1 MVKVSIKQDKLNQ
14 TELVLVKQFEYELA
28 EYVRKILNQKKFPL
42 KVGLTFEIIGRTNQ
56 TVSIEHNASF
66 SIPDSIEMAILIK
79 EYVEKQH
86 DIQMG
91 LRQSSLIVHCKYTDS
106 MEMQHK
112 SPNSNA
118 QGEETV
124 TIQFIPQEPIY
135 SFEQII
141 LPDTV
146 REEIYDAL
154 KVIECKDTVY
164 NVWGFS
170 EIDPVPRSV
179 LSLYGEPGTGKTMCA
194 HAIAKKLN
202 RKILALNYAE
212 IESKYLGESAKNLQ
226 KAFDTARDTDSVL
239 FFDESDSFLGKRIQN
254 VTQGSEQ
261 AINSLRSQMLIL
273 LEKHPGIVVFATNLV
288 TNYDKAFESRI
299 LKHIRF
305 ELPNHEARIAIIKK
319 MIPSKLPLSAP
330 ISDDVFNEASDVL
343 EGFSGREIKSAILEL
358 LLNKAQPNPLGISF
372 SGDEFIEAFKKKKAQ
387 KEQLKEEENKR
398 IKEKIARKLGY
409 TASKEDSEKNSNEE
423 ETTT

>member
-1 MVKVSIKQDKLNQ
+1 MVKVSIKQEKLNQ
-14 TELVLVKQFEYELA
+14 TELFLVKQFEYELA
-28 EYVRKILNQKKFPL
+28 EYVRKILNQKKFPQ
-42 KVGLTFEIIGRTNQ
+42 KVGLLFEIIERTNQ

-66 SIPDSIEMAILIK
+66 SIPNSIEMAILIK

-106 MEMQHK
+106 MEMQQK
-112 SPNSNA
+112 SQNSNE

-226 KAFDTARDTDSVL
+226 KAFDTARDTDSIL

-261 AINSLRSQMLIL
+261 ALNSLRSQMLIL

-330 ISDDVFNEASDVL
+330 ISDEVLNEASDVL

-358 LLNKAQPNPLGISF
+358 LLNKAKPNPLDISF

-409 TASKEDSEKNSNEE
+409 TASKEDSDKNSNEE